1 MAFIFSY
8 FSRACALWQAGRV
21 WPHMLFF
28 AARESC
34 KTLVWG
40 SSPTPALRNKMF
52 QSKLS
57 ASPSLPLLFPILAP
71 VRHAQESKK
80 AARAKVKAAAEQQ
93 KHMNMKH
100 LEAPWSTPPLLADFI
115 PSSACKP
122 KCKKS
127 LTLPQLPDE
136 TCFDKMNLP
145 WYCTIKVPFLIHK
158 FSSPPLSHLLD
169 RRKWK
174 H

>member
-8 FSRACALWQAGRV
+8 ISRACALWQAGRV

-40 SSPTPALRNKMF
+40 SSPI
-52 QSKLS
+52 
-57 ASPSLPLLFPILAP
+57 PILAP

-80 AARAKVKAAAEQQ
+80 AAREKVKAAVEQQ

-122 KCKKS
+122 KCEKS

-158 FSSPPLSHLLD
+158 FSSTPLSHLLD